1 MIHHEHTDKNKGETM
16 KIHLLRVRHLGD
28 LPALFAV
35 LLLLTKG
42 ASAGPLTLEQAIR
55 LALSHSTTSAVAHAD
70 VQHAIASYRELRD
83 SRIPQLVI
91 GSGLGW
97 TYGYPLSIAGA
108 EPSLFTAAAQSTVY
122 SFAQAQYLGAAKAE
136 VKVADLQDKDQRAA
150 IIQDVAI
157 SYAELVKWERR
168 QSRLHEDEIDAQKV
182 VDAVSERVKE
192 GIDSGMD
199 LNKAQLAAAR
209 IRLHRA
215 EANGSADVLRKHL
228 SDLTGMPVSAI
239 ELDAD
244 SIPAIPPVPSDDD
257 SQQKA
262 IATSPSIKIADEHTL
277 AESMRAVAE
286 HRLAL
291 PSFDFSAQYARF
303 STFNNYTIYF
313 PPHTFQPDNATIG
326 IGIRIPL
333 FNLSQRDRA
342 HAADFLA
349 IEAKKQAQATRDK
362 VSEETLKLERA
373 VEQLEAAR
381 NVAQLEYQIA
391 QSSLDAV
398 RTRLQSNTG
407 TFHEFADAQ
416 EQANERYLTYQD
428 ASFEYERARVSLLRA
443 TGDLERW
450 ALPGK

>member
-1 MIHHEHTDKNKGETM
+1 MILEKNTDKNKGEIM
-16 KIHLLRVRHLGD
+16 KLQFPRLWHLGN
-28 LPALFAV
+28 LCGLFA
-35 LLLLTKG
+35 LLLLG
-42 ASAGPLTLEQAIR
+42 VRAYAEPLTLEQSIR

-70 VQHAIASYRELRD
+70 VQRAIASYREMRD
-83 SRIPQLVI
+83 SRIPQLVA

-97 TYGYPLSIAGA
+97 TYGYPLSIAGT

-122 SFAQAQYLGAAKAE
+122 SFAQGEYLGAEKTEIRVAE
-136 VKVADLQDKDQRAA
+136 LHDKDQRAA
-150 IIQDVAI
+150 VIQDVALT
-157 SYAELVKWERR
+157 YAELVKWEAR

-182 VDAVSERVKE
+182 VEAVSERVKA
-192 GIDSGMD
+192 GVDSAMD

-209 IRLHRA
+209 VRLHRA
-215 EANGSADVLRKHL
+215 EARGSSDVLRKHL

-239 ELDAD
+239 ELDPD
-244 SIPAIPPVPSDDD
+244 SIPTMPPVPSDDD

-262 IATSPSIKIADEHTL
+262 TVSSPTIKIADEHSL
-277 AESMRAVAE
+277 AESLRAVAE

-313 PPHTFQPDNATIG
+313 PPHTFQADNATIG

-342 HAADFLA
+342 HAADLSA

-362 VSEETLKLERA
+362 VSEETLRLERA

-381 NVAQLEYQIA
+381 DVAQLEYQLA
-391 QSSLDAV
+391 ESSLNAAH
-398 RTRLQSNTG
+398 TRLEEKTG

-416 EQANERYLTYQD
+416 AQANEHYLVYQD
-428 ASFEYERARVSLLRA
+428 ANFEYQRARMNLLRA
-443 TGDLERW
+443 TGELEHW
-450 ALPGK
+450 ALPAK